1 MDIKTLQVKKYRGC
15 NVYIR
20 NFHNIFEYLV
30 VIKGE
35 LYTTHMVITK
45 SPIQSLLGRPYTEE
59 QLTNATKFLMNTAE
73 ATVDTVLDGASA
85 DKE

>member
-1 MDIKTLQVKKYRGC
+1 M
-15 NVYIR
+15 YIR

-45 SPIQSLLGRPYTEE
+45 SPIQALLGRPYTEE

-73 ATVDTVLDGASA
+73 ATVDTVLDGVTAE
-85 DKE
+85 KQE